1 MSIAID
7 ANVLVRILVQD
18 PNEPGQCAAA
28 RRLVTEATA
37 AGEPLLVTLC
47 ALLETEWVL
56 RSRYKVDRK
65 AMAAAFISMLE
76 SPGIAFEDDA
86 TVEEALY
93 LLDQVPSADFADC
106 LLVARATHLG
116 RSRFV
121 TFDAHAA
128 RLPRADRLLEWA

>member
-7 ANVLVRILVQD
+7 TNVLVRILVQD
-18 PNEPGQCAAA
+18 STAPDQCAAA
-28 RRLVTEATA
+28 RRLVAEATLSGA
-37 AGEPLLVTLC
+37 PLLVSLC

-65 AMAAAFISMLE
+65 AIASAFIAMLE
-76 SPGIAFEDDA
+76 APGIEFEHDA

-93 LLDQVPSADFADC
+93 LLDQFPAADFADC
-106 LLVARATHLG
+106 LLAARATHLG

-121 TFDAHAA
+121 TFDSGAA
-128 RLPRADRLLEWA
+128 RLPRGELLQ